1 MYENAKPT
9 QQLAYDVVTKE
20 WLPAPRL
27 RVGADGTLDV
37 EIFNDRTVYATSD
50 IDEASATVTYIG
62 KMDADGAW
70 MVMKID
76 TSSGTAF
83 TYATIKNNVTLTTY
97 ALGWAGRATNTYGTY
112 QEAF

>member
-9 QQLAYDVVTKE
+9 QQLVYDVVTKE
-20 WLPAPRL
+20 WNPAPRL

-76 TSSGTAF
+76 SSSGTAF
-83 TYATIKNNVTLTTY
+83 TYATELNNATVTSY
-97 ALGWAGRATNTYGTY
+97 ADAWTARATLTYGTY
-112 QEAF
+112 SEAF